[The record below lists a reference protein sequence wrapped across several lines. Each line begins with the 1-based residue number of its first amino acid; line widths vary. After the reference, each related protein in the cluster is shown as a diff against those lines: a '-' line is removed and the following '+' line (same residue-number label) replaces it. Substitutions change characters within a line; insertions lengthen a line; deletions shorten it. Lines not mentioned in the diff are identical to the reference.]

1 MMTPSMESS
10 DIKLKVE
17 KKSGK
22 KKRSPKWETFSFCVR
37 LQDLIDID
45 VDRCS

>member
-17 KKSGK
+17 KK
-22 KKRSPKWETFSFCVR
+22 RSPNWETFSFCVR

>member
-1 MMTPSMESS
+1 MMILSMESS
-10 DIKLKVE
+10 AIKLKVE

-22 KKRSPKWETFSFCVR
+22 NKRSPSWGTFYFLVHI
-37 LQDLIDID
+37 QDLIDID